1 MSILY
6 PALLL
11 QDVFSDS
18 ANLAGMQ
25 QKTSCLS
32 ETGQGKLV
40 ATPRKRM
47 KNQPGNTRTGGRKN
61 LPATE
66 LKTRKVQLHVTALEY
81 TRIQTLYHA
90 SGQKTVSEFMRALVL
105 DEKNQVP

>member
-18 ANLAGMQ
+18 ANLEGMQ

-40 ATPRKRM
+40 ATPKKGM
-47 KNQPGNTRTGGRKN
+47 KNQPGNTRTGGREK
-61 LPATE
+61 LPAIE
-66 LKTRKVQLHVTALEY
+66 LKTNKIQMHVTALEY
-81 TRIQTLYHA
+81 TKIQILYHA

>member
-1 MSILY
+1 MSKDNYLKTKGKIKEVSY
-6 PALLL
+6 GPAVSL

-40 ATPRKRM
+40 ATPKKGM
-47 KNQPGNTRTGGRKN
+47 KNQPGNTRIGGRKN

-66 LKTRKVQLHVTALEY
+66 LKTRKLQMHVTEL
-81 TRIQTLYHA
+81 
-90 SGQKTVSEFMRALVL
+90 
-105 DEKNQVP
+105 